1 MSREEIAS
9 AISEYLED
17 HSVAELLEVLAYR
30 VAEKEGVDATTIW

>member
-17 HSVAELLEVLAYR
+17 HSVAELLDVLVYR
-30 VAEKEGVDATTIW
+30 VAEKEDVDPTKIG